1 MIERCEVRQRRNAK
15 AGPVIGQDK
24 SAKATGE
31 RLDIERVT
39 SRSERSRWKSTQ
51 LGNSL
56 AAYSTARP
64 VRREGD
70 APSYLLRRRWV
81 RSLPYTVRY
90 TATNPARFEKLWR

>member
-1 MIERCEVRQRRNAK
+1 VPFAGRSGAGGRMIERCEVRQWRNAK

-56 AAYSTARP
+56 AAYSTVSP
-64 VRREGD
+64 VRRG
-70 APSYLLRRRWV
+70 AV
-81 RSLPYTVRY
+81 RKVPIR
-90 TATNPARFEKLWR
+90 